1 MAVVLFNPTNENMEA
16 TYGGQTFRIPKFPQ
30 DGHLI
35 RVDDN
40 KGNHILN
47 QLGPRGLTS
56 LDYGDEGDIKEKK
69 AKDGIKRNRDF
80 KLKQVMRYNQDNEQ
94 RKATQRI
101 YVDPPAFIKE
111 YAKELG
117 VGLLAPYEVAD
128 VKNEEIAEL
137 KKQAEKRDIENT
149 ELRNQVKDLMETVKE
164 LLGKVGKTSDEK
176 EAEAKQQFIDETIAE
191 YKRMNR
197 NVFRP
202 KVENLGAQEF
212 AALPLEVQTFVSQRW
227 GGFFEKE
234 EAPFPY

>member
-1 MAVVLFNPTNENMEA
+1 MAIVLFNPTNEKLEA
-16 TYGGQTFRIPKFPQ
+16 TYGGQTFRIPKFPE
-30 DGHLI
+30 DGHLV

-56 LDYGDEGDIKEKK
+56 LDYGDEGDIKERK

-80 KLKQVMRYNQDNEQ
+80 KLKQIMRYNQDNEQ

-101 YVDPPAFIKE
+101 YVDPPAFIKD

-117 VGLLAPYEVAD
+117 IGLLAPYEVAD
-128 VKNEEIAEL
+128 VKNEEISEL
-137 KKQAEKRDIENT
+137 KKEAEKRDRENL
-149 ELRNQVKDLMETVKE
+149 ELRNQVMDLMSTVQK
-164 LLGKVGKTSDEK
+164 LLGEIEKTPEEK
-176 EAEAKQQFIDETIAE
+176 KAEEQQKNIDEMITS
-191 YKRMNR
+191 YKVMNR

-202 KVENLGAQEF
+202 KIESFGAEEF
-212 AALPLEVQTFVSQRW
+212 GKLPIEVQTFISQRW
-227 GGFFEKE
+227 GGFFNKE

>member
-1 MAVVLFNPTNENMEA
+1 MAIVLFNPTNENFEA
-16 TYGGQTFRIPKFPQ
+16 TYGGQTFRIPKFPE

-56 LDYGDEGDIKEKK
+56 LDYGDEGAIKEKK

-80 KLKQVMRYNQDNEQ
+80 KLKQILRYNQDNEQ

-101 YVDPPAFIKE
+101 YVDPPAFIKD

-117 VGLLAPYEVAD
+117 IGLLEPYQVAD

-137 KKQAEKRDIENT
+137 KKQAEKRDQENT
-149 ELRNQVKDLMETVKE
+149 ELRNTVKELMDTVKE
-164 LLGKVGKTSDEK
+164 LLGKTQKSPEEIEADEK
-176 EAEAKQQFIDETIAE
+176 QKEIDEMISS
-191 YKRMNR
+191 YKMMNR

-202 KVENLGAQEF
+202 KVEILGAQEF
-212 AALPLEVQTFVSQRW
+212 AMLPLEVQTFISQRW
-227 GGFFEKE
+227 AGFFDKE